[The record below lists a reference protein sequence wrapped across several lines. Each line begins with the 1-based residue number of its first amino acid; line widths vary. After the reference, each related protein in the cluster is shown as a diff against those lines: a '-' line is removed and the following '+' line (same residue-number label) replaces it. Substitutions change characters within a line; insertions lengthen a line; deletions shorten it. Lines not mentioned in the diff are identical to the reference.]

1 MNSPRGE
8 LSAEVSE
15 TVSVVLEL
23 ADVDANN
30 RQIIWGDGKRL

>member
-1 MNSPRGE
+1 VNSPLGQ

-15 TVSVVLEL
+15 TVSVVLER

-30 RQIIWGDGKRL
+30 RQII